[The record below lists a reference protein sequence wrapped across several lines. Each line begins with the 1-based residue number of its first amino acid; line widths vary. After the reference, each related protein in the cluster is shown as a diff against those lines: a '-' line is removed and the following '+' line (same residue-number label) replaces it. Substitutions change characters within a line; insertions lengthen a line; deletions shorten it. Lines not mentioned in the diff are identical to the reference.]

1 MKIVKLFIM
10 VSLIFVMYKVH
21 KNDNFL
27 FLSFLA
33 LSILSFFWV
42 FKPLWTN
49 TNIIDSIKSE
59 NYFRNYNTYK
69 FLFISI
75 ALTYFIFTID
85 INRES
90 GLYYYFF
97 VLKVT
102 YILMMDFVLF
112 LRLVNPHSS

>member
-1 MKIVKLFIM
+1 MKIVKFFIIM
-10 VSLIFVMYKVH
+10 SLVFVMYKVH

-33 LSILSFFWV
+33 LVVLSFFWL
-42 FKPLWTN
+42 FKPLWTK

-75 ALTYFIFTID
+75 ALTWFIFTTD
-85 INRES
+85 INRAS

-97 VLKVT
+97 ILKIT
-102 YILMMDFVLF
+102 YIVMMDFVLF
-112 LRLVNPHSS
+112 LRLMNPDG